1 VSIGSQESMRHTP
14 DAMKRLILSITA
26 IAIFI
31 FFPQALN
38 AERISPNETKQIEAL
53 IASFIRNGR
62 VYNSA
67 TAAEF
72 LRRKWR
78 QQEDRILSAEDF
90 IEKIASFSSTT
101 GRPYLIRFGDGRE
114 IPCADAL
121 RGELHKLRNNRQ

>member
-1 VSIGSQESMRHTP
+1 
-14 DAMKRLILSITA
+14 MKHLLLTFA
-26 IAIFI
+26 AVVIFL
-31 FFPQALN
+31 PQALN
-38 AERISPNETKQIEAL
+38 ANGLPPAETKQVETL
-53 IASFIRNGR
+53 IGSVERITDAAFIRNGR
-62 VYNSA
+62 AYNSA